1 MGKIF
6 DALEKM
12 ELKNDLKETANAEV
26 KLAPDS
32 ENCKNPDQGP
42 AHDGINKQ
50 PANAAA
56 RGSNTIRS
64 SAKINKINR
73 SDLNDL
79 ILSKI
84 NQIIEQKKDETKI
97 QHRTDQQSKNGPESV
112 YKNSNGKN
120 SSNLQFPASAESK
133 EAEVKVPAPVPK
145 LTSNGI
151 NSIPGLAV
159 TGRNAHLIEYFKT
172 LKTQLLRSMKEKD
185 CRTLVVTSVAPK
197 EGKSFIAANLAA
209 SIALGLDEYVLFV
222 EMDFRRPVIADRLR
236 IQEKQ
241 GLSDFLSGE
250 ITDLAKIVKPSGL
263 PKLSVITAGMK
274 KESASLLLSSETMR
288 QLMLHFRSRY
298 DDRYIIIDAP
308 PAHLAETI
316 SISEIAD
323 GTVIVLDSRKTGRR
337 LLNKAIELLNKEK
350 LIGTIMNNFRD
361 DKTRRVYY

>member
-133 EAEVKVPAPVPK
+133 
-145 LTSNGI
+145 
-151 NSIPGLAV
+151 
-159 TGRNAHLIEYFKT
+159 
-172 LKTQLLRSMKEKD
+172 
-185 CRTLVVTSVAPK
+185 
-197 EGKSFIAANLAA
+197 
-209 SIALGLDEYVLFV
+209 
-222 EMDFRRPVIADRLR
+222 
-236 IQEKQ
+236 
-241 GLSDFLSGE
+241 
-250 ITDLAKIVKPSGL
+250 
-263 PKLSVITAGMK
+263 
-274 KESASLLLSSETMR
+274 
-288 QLMLHFRSRY
+288 
-298 DDRYIIIDAP
+298 
-308 PAHLAETI
+308 
-316 SISEIAD
+316 
-323 GTVIVLDSRKTGRR
+323 
-337 LLNKAIELLNKEK
+337 
-350 LIGTIMNNFRD
+350 
-361 DKTRRVYY
+361 